1 MEIRKERKEDIA
13 LIRRVTEAAFAGA
26 EHSSGTEGAIIDG
39 LRENSSLTLSLVA
52 VADGSIIGHAAF
64 SPVLIAGRDQ
74 GWFGLGPVSVLPGR
88 QRLGIGRALV
98 DEGLQHLKA
107 IKAKGCVVLGDPA
120 YYSRFGFTADDRLC
134 FAGVPPEY
142 FMSLAFTA
150 GVPSGEVTYAPPFY
164 AT

>member
-1 MEIRKERKEDIA
+1 MDIRKERKEDIA
-13 LIRRVTEAAFAGA
+13 LIRRVTEAAFAVA
-26 EHSSGTEGAIIDG
+26 VHSSGTEGAIIDG
-39 LRENSSLTLSLVA
+39 LRESGRLTLSLVA

-88 QRLGIGRALV
+88 QRLGIGQALIG
-98 DEGLQHLKA
+98 EGLQRLKA
-107 IKAKGCVVLGDPA
+107 LQAKGCVVLGDPA
-120 YYSRFGFTADDRLC
+120 YYGRFGFAADDRMR

-142 FMSLAFTA
+142 FLRLAFTA

-164 AT
+164 AA